1 MTCAI
6 PPITFRNGSAARG
19 CSIGFD
25 AGRSRKAASTRLVG
39 PNGAGK
45 TTCIKILM
53 NLLRASSGHA
63 EVLGHD
69 SRRLSP
75 QDFAQI
81 GYVSEN
87 QELPEWM
94 TLEYFLAYLKPF
106 YPDLGRRPAA
116 ELRAPVRPSAWTASC
131 RHLSRGMKMKAALAS
146 SLAYRPR

>member
-1 MTCAI
+1 MSDILRTSDL
-6 PPITFRNGSAARG
+6 TKRFRATPVLSRLSLTVPEGSVYA
-19 CSIGFD
+19 
-25 AGRSRKAASTRLVG
+25 LVG

-69 SRRLSP
+69 SRHLSP

-87 QELPEWM
+87 
-94 TLEYFLAYLKPF
+94 
-106 YPDLGRRPAA
+106 
-116 ELRAPVRPSAWTASC
+116 
-131 RHLSRGMKMKAALAS
+131 
-146 SLAYRPR
+146 